1 MFKNASVQ
9 VKAAGPDD
17 GLEEG
22 QFKALVSVF
31 GNVDSMGDKVMPG
44 AFTKTLAE
52 WGESGN
58 PIPVYWS
65 HRMDDPDMNIG
76 YVLAAAET
84 GDGLEVLGQLD
95 LDADAS
101 PKAKQAYRL
110 AKGRRATQWSFAYDV
125 IDSVEAEADGQ
136 AFNQL
141 NELKLYEVSMTPI
154 GANDQTELLAVKH
167 SGQKVGR
174 TISGKNET
182 TLRDAVESL
191 KTATTAIQNV
201 LAAIDSSGD
210 DGKASNPSSASD
222 TGPAKDEEPQ
232 RAKSEEPTRGPSADT
247 WEAHINLTEL
257 EGAISHDD

>member
-1 MFKNASVQ
+1 MFKNAPVQ

-17 GLEEG
+17 GLADG

-31 GNVDSMGDKVMPG
+31 GNVDSYGDKVVPG
-44 AFTKTLAE
+44 AFAKTLAD
-52 WGESGN
+52 WAASGD

-76 YVLAAAET
+76 YVLSAEET
-84 GDGLEVLGQLD
+84 ENGLEVLGQLD

-125 IDSVEAEADGQ
+125 IDGGDVEKDGESY
-136 AFNQL
+136 NEL
-141 NELKLYEVSMTPI
+141 RELKLYEVSMTPI

-167 SGQKVGR
+167 AGQKADPPED
-174 TISGKNET
+174 TDA
-182 TLRDAVESL
+182 LRSALES
-191 KTATTAIQNV
+191 ATSAIQDV
-201 LAAIDSSGD
+201 LAALAPSEEEASD
-210 DGKASNPSSASD
+210 DEASQASSASD
-222 TGPAKDEEPQ
+222 TGPAKDEEPAG
-232 RAKSEEPTRGPSADT
+232 AKSEEPIRKSSVGI

-257 EGAISHDD
+257 EGTTHAYN